1 MKCVSVDVHEI
12 EREQGLLVSLF
23 VPLNGEKRCDITLWI
38 LFLIEDNGDSVAAR
52 ESSGLPNRTSAGFL
66 LKINNVISMSFHG
79 FDLKK
84 DARNGWDGTIS
95 TCTIVSDN
103 LEEIGGL

>member
-12 EREQGLLVSLF
+12 EREQELLVSLF

-66 LKINNVISMSFHG
+66 LKINTMSFHG